1 MAAAAGADFGPRR
14 DPDAVRRNTFAR
26 PALHALRATAVNYQG
41 DAR

>member
-14 DPDAVRRNTFAR
+14 DPDAVRRNTFAC
-26 PALHALRATAVNYQG
+26 PGATAVNYQG

>member
-14 DPDAVRRNTFAR
+14 TPMRLGKTL
-26 PALHALRATAVNYQG
+26 LHALRATAVNYQG

>member
-26 PALHALRATAVNYQG
+26 PARATAVNYQG